1 MEVSNNYLLIEKMI
15 RDGWFLDKSESELA
29 DYLLSI
35 EQGGLITADEHKAL
49 FDLAFGKVTELPG
62 DQLIHWI
69 R

>member
-15 RDGWFLDKSESELA
+15 RDGWFFDKSESELA
-29 DYLLSI
+29 DYLMSI
-35 EQGGLITADEHKAL
+35 EQGSLITADEHKAL
-49 FDLAFGKVTELPG
+49 FELAVGKESEFPG